1 MEFKAEQKYLLLSPR
16 KIRPIVDVI
25 RKLSPNKALEV
36 LPFIKKRG
44 SEYVIKVIK
53 SAVANASQKGVD
65 INNLVFKE
73 IQINEG
79 PRLKRGIAVSRGRW
93 HPIKKR
99 MSHIKIILATKEIA
113 KTENKL
119 KIEKKEVE
127 KPLKKIIKNKKIKIV
142 KSEIK
147 RKVKK

>member
-16 KIRPIVDVI
+16 KIRPVVDVI
-25 RKLSPNKALEV
+25 KKLTPNKALEV
-36 LPFIKKRG
+36 LPFVKKRA

-53 SAVANASQKGVD
+53 SAVANASQKGIDVND
-65 INNLVFKE
+65 LIFKE
-73 IQINEG
+73 IQIGEG

-99 MSHIKIILATKEIA
+99 MSHIKVILVTKEVVKLEEKPKID
-113 KTENKL
+113 KLNKEIVKDKKV
-119 KIEKKEVE
+119 KIVKKEV
-127 KPLKKIIKNKKIKIV
+127 
-142 KSEIK
+142 K